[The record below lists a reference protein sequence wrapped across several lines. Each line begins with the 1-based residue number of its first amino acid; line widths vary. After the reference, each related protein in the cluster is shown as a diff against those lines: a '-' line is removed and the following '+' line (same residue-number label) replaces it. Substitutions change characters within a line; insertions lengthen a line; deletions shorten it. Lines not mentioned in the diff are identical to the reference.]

1 MRLSPKQKEFWNAPF
16 HRWNIKH
23 GATRTGKTYLDFFM
37 IPRRVRE
44 RAGKEGL
51 VVLMGNTKGTL
62 QRNVIDPMIELYGT
76 GLVSSIRSD
85 NTATMFGEKVYCLGA
100 DSKKH
105 VDRLRGAS
113 VKYCYGDE
121 VVTWN
126 EEVFEMLKSR
136 LDKDYS
142 TFDGTCNPKDPD
154 HWFKKFIDSDADI
167 FSQSYCIDDNPFLPE
182 AVKQALKREH
192 KGVFYDRYILGLWTV
207 AEGLIFPYYAENPDK
222 WDWKPDV
229 DAEGREK
236 LPYWSRLHIGID
248 FGGNGSATRLCAVGF
263 AGGWRDLYV
272 LDEVGLPVTSA
283 IDAEGIAQ
291 AFVRFYKRVIDN
303 YGNVDRVFCDSAS
316 PTMINTLVS
325 AARSTDL
332 PWRNICGVVKN
343 AVEDRPVTIDRLLN
357 TDRIHIHPRCID
369 LKRAL
374 SSLRWDESD
383 PRKPEDKNI
392 GNINDIYDAF
402 CYTYITH
409 TDYIDR
415 GRIIY

>member
-1 MRLSPKQKEFWNAPF
+1 MQLSLKQKEFWNAPF

-37 IPRRVRE
+37 IPRRIRE
-44 RAGKEGL
+44 RARMEGL
-51 VVLMGNTKGTL
+51 VVLIGNTKGTL
-62 QRNVIDPMIELYGT
+62 QRNVVDPMIELYGSD
-76 GLVSSIRSD
+76 LVSSIRSD
-85 NTATMFGEKVYCLGA
+85 NTAMMFGEKVYCLGA

-105 VDRLRGAS
+105 VDRLRGTS
-113 VKYCYGDE
+113 IKYCYGDE

-167 FSQSYCIDDNPFLPE
+167 FSQSYCIDDNPFLPDT
-182 AVKQALKREH
+182 VRNALKQEH

-207 AEGLIFPYYAENPDK
+207 AEGLVFPYFAETPDR
-222 WDWKPDV
+222 WDWKHSSS
-229 DAEGREK
+229 K
-236 LPYWSRLHIGID
+236 NTIFSRITIGID
-248 FGGNGSATRLCAVGF
+248 FGGNGSATRMCAVGF
-263 AGGWRDLYV
+263 VGGYRDLII
-272 LDEVGLPVTSA
+272 LDEFGMPIA
-283 IDAEGIAQ
+283 QRIDADGIAH
-291 AFVRFYKRVIDN
+291 AFLRFYKSTIDN
-303 YGNVDRVFCDSAS
+303 WGSVDFVFGDNAS

-325 AARSTDL
+325 AARSAGM
-332 PWRNICGVVKN
+332 PWRNIVGVSKN

-357 TDRIHIHPRCID
+357 TDRLYIHPKCID
-369 LKRAL
+369 TKRAL
-374 SSLRWDESD
+374 ASLRWDETD

-402 CYTYITH
+402 CYTWITH
-409 TDYIDR
+409 TDFIDR
-415 GRIIY
+415 GRIVY

>member
-1 MRLSPKQKEFWNAPF
+1 MQLSPKQKEFWNQPF

-37 IPRRVRE
+37 IPRRIRE

-51 VVLMGNTKGTL
+51 VVQIGNTKGTL

-76 GLVSSIRSD
+76 GLVSPIRSD
-85 NTATMFGEKVYCLGA
+85 NTAMMFGEKVYCLGA
-100 DSKKH
+100 DTKKH
-105 VDRLRGAS
+105 VNRLRGAS
-113 VKYCYGDE
+113 IKYCYGDE
-121 VVTWN
+121 VVTWE

-136 LDKDYS
+136 LDKEYS

-182 AVKQALKREH
+182 AVREALKHEH

-222 WDWKPDV
+222 WDWKIEI
-229 DAEGREK
+229 DADGREK
-236 LPYWSRLHIGID
+236 LPYWSHLNIGID
-248 FGGNGSATRLCAVGF
+248 FGGNGSATRMCAVGF
-263 AGGWRDLYV
+263 SNGWRDLYV
-272 LDEVGLPVTSA
+272 LDEVGLPITSA

-291 AFVRFYKRVIDN
+291 AFLRFYKRVSEA
-303 YGNVDRVFCDSAS
+303 YGRVDYVFGDSAS

-325 AARSTDL
+325 AARSAGM
-332 PWRNICGVVKN
+332 PWRNITGVTKN
-343 AVEDRPVTIDRLLN
+343 AVEDRPVTIDRMLN
-357 TDRIHIHPRCID
+357 TGRLRIHPRCVD

-374 SSLRWDESD
+374 SSLRWDEND

-392 GNINDIYDAF
+392 GNINDVYDAF
-402 CYTYITH
+402 CYSWLTY
-409 TDYIDR
+409 TDFIDR
-415 GRIIY
+415 GRIVY

>member
-1 MRLSPKQKEFWNAPF
+1 MQLSDKQKEFWNAPF

-37 IPRRVRE
+37 IPRRIRE

-62 QRNVIDPMIELYGT
+62 QRNVIDPMIELYGPNI
-76 GLVSSIRSD
+76 VSSIRSD
-85 NTATMFGEKVYCLGA
+85 NTAMMFGEKVYCLGA

-121 VVTWN
+121 VVTW
-126 EEVFEMLKSR
+126 EQEVFEMLKSR

-154 HWFKKFIDSDADI
+154 HWFKQFIDSDADI
-167 FSQSYCIDDNPFLPE
+167 FSQSYCIDDNPFLPDSVRE
-182 AVKQALKREH
+182 ALKREH
-192 KGVFYDRYILGLWTV
+192 RGVFYDRYILGLWTV
-207 AEGLIFPYYAENPDK
+207 AEGLVFPYFAE
-222 WDWKPDV
+222 
-229 DAEGREK
+229 DADHWNWTPEKDDSGRTK
-236 LPYWSRLHIGID
+236 YPIWSRIVIGID
-248 FGGNGSATRLCAVGF
+248 FGGNGSATRMCATGY
-263 AGGWRDLYV
+263 AGGYRDFYV
-272 LDEVGLPVTSA
+272 LDEMGLPITDR
-283 IDAEGIAQ
+283 IDADGIAST
-291 AFVRFYKRVIDN
+291 FIRFYKRVIDE
-303 YGNVDRVFCDSAS
+303 YGRVDYVFGDSAS

-325 AARSTDL
+325 AARTAGL
-332 PWRNICGVVKN
+332 PWRNITGVTKN

-357 TDRIHIHPRCID
+357 TGRLHIAPRCTD

-374 SSLRWDESD
+374 SSLRWDEND
-383 PRKPEDKNI
+383 PRKPEDKNL

-402 CYTYITH
+402 CYSWITY
-409 TDYIDR
+409 TDIIDR
-415 GRIIY
+415 GRILY

>member
-1 MRLSPKQKEFWNAPF
+1 MQLSPKQKEFWNQPF

-37 IPRRVRE
+37 IPRRIRE
-44 RAGKEGL
+44 RAGREGL
-51 VVLMGNTKGTL
+51 VVLIGNTKGTL

-76 GLVSSIRSD
+76 GLVSPIRSD
-85 NTATMFGEKVYCLGA
+85 NTAMMFGEKVYCLGA
-100 DSKKH
+100 DTKKH
-105 VDRLRGAS
+105 VNRLRGAS
-113 VKYCYGDE
+113 IKYCYGDE
-121 VVTWN
+121 VVTWE

-182 AVKQALKREH
+182 TVREALKHEH

-222 WDWKPDV
+222 WDWKIEI
-229 DAEGREK
+229 DADGRGK
-236 LPYWSRLHIGID
+236 LPYWSHLNIGID
-248 FGGNGSATRLCAVGF
+248 FGGNGSATRMCAVGF
-263 AGGWRDLYV
+263 SNGWRDLYV
-272 LDEVGLPVTSA
+272 LDEVGLPITSA

-291 AFVRFYKRVIDN
+291 AFLRFYKRVSEA
-303 YGNVDRVFCDSAS
+303 YGRVDYVFGDSAS

-325 AARSTDL
+325 AARSAGM
-332 PWRNICGVVKN
+332 PWRNITGVTKN

-357 TDRIHIHPRCID
+357 TGRLRIHPRCVD

-374 SSLRWDESD
+374 SSLRWDEND

-392 GNINDIYDAF
+392 GNINDVYDAF
-402 CYTYITH
+402 CYSWLTY
-409 TDYIDR
+409 TDFIDR
-415 GRIIY
+415 GRIVY